1 MNLTV
6 DEVLLPHGV
15 ADGVVVSSFKTAG
28 GSLCPRVR
36 DAAVK
41 VKVMSS
47 GVSAGD
53 AGDGLCVGRGLV

>member
-41 VKVMSS
+41 VMSS